1 MAKKRGNN
9 EGSIYKR
16 KNGSW
21 RALVT
26 VDGKRLTRTFNTKRE
41 GQEWIRKMLD
51 EIDSGLVFESTL
63 ITLETFINEWL
74 VSIEPSVRFNTF
86 KQYEQVSRQ
95 HILPTLGEKR
105 LRDVTPEQ
113 IQRLYNQMIR
123 NGSSP
128 RTVQLV
134 HSVLH
139 RALVHAV
146 KLGLIPRNPDDATMP
161 PKPKRKEMQFYDE
174 NQVQQLLITA
184 KTTGDRFTA
193 LYHLAI
199 ATGMRQ
205 GELLGLKWSD
215 LDWETGSLQIQRQV
229 TKKKDGGFAFSQ
241 PKTKSG
247 VRRIDLGNGTLS
259 VLKEHR
265 QYQFEEML
273 VAGEK
278 WQDNDLVFPSTI
290 GTVQDRDNLR
300 RHYKALL
307 KKAGLPEIRFHDLR
321 HTAASLMLNNN
332 IPVIVVS
339 KRLGH
344 AQPSITLDVY
354 GHLIPAKQQEVASLM
369 DELLIPIHIQIS
381 K

>member
-26 VDGKRLTRTFNTKRE
+26 VQGQRLTRTFKTKRD
-41 GQEWIRKMLD
+41 GQEWLRKMLD
-51 EIDSGLVFESTL
+51 EIDNGLLFESTL
-63 ITLETFINEWL
+63 ITMSEFMEEWL
-74 VSIEPSVRFNTF
+74 VSIEPAVRFNTF
-86 KQYEQVSRQ
+86 KQYKQVTEQ
-95 HILPTLGEKR
+95 HILPVLGKKR
-105 LRDVTPEQ
+105 LRDVKPEH
-113 IQRLYNQMIR
+113 IQRLYNQKIR

-134 HSVLH
+134 HSVIH

-146 KLGLIPRNPDDATMP
+146 KLGLIPRNPDDATTP
-161 PKPKRKEMQFYDE
+161 PRPKRKEMQFFDE

-184 KTTGDRFTA
+184 KATNDRFTA

-215 LDWETGSLQIQRQV
+215 MDWEAGALQVQRQI
-229 TKKKDGGFAFSQ
+229 TRKKGGGFAFTP

-247 VRRIDLGNGTLS
+247 TRRIELGSVTLA
-259 VLKEHR
+259 VLKEH
-265 QYQFEEML
+265 QQTQFNEMMA
-273 VAGEK
+273 VGER
-278 WQDNDLVFPSTI
+278 WQDHDLVFPSTI
-290 GTVQDRDNLR
+290 GTPMDRDHLR
-300 RHYKALL
+300 RRYKRLL
-307 KKAGLPEIRFHDLR
+307 KKAGLPDIRFHDLR
-321 HTAASLMLNNN
+321 HTAAALMLNNN

-339 KRLGH
+339 RRLGH

-354 GHLIPAKQQEVASLM
+354 GHLMPTKQREVASLM
-369 DELLIPIHIQIS
+369 DQLLTPIQIQIS